1 MRNIKLS
8 ILKSIST
15 MYFLIIYAVT
25 SFAYINFFPSAQRP
39 DMLKSYYYN
48 LLYYF
53 LFALIILILAIVFK
67 NKYTIILNTITLVI
81 IVGDFVVNVISAM
94 SG

>member
-15 MYFLIIYAVT
+15 IYFLIIYGVM
-25 SFAYINFFPSAQRP
+25 SYIYINFFSITERP
-39 DMLKSYYYN
+39 DIVSSHYHN
-48 LLYYF
+48 LGYYF

-81 IVGDFVVNVISAM
+81 ILIDIFVNFM
-94 SG
+94 SML